1 MLNTI
6 GISKRMHHWNKCRKK
21 VNPKRTWKNF
31 VEKIQ
36 NEPLVSAVVENARGN
51 VPPEVDWK
59 FSKQ

>member
-1 MLNTI
+1 
-6 GISKRMHHWNKCRKK
+6 MHHWNKCRKK